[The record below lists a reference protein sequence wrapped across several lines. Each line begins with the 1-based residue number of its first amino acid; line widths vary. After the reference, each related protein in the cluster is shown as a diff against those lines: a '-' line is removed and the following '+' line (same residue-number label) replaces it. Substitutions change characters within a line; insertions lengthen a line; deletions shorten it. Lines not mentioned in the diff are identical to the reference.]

1 MDSCLFCKIIKGD
14 IPSKKVYEDEYAFAF
29 HDINPQAPIHV
40 LVVSKTHVKDVSEG
54 NSLKDTEL
62 AGIIRVCGRVAAL
75 TGIDQSGFRIVSNC
89 GHDGCQS
96 IPHLHFH
103 VLGGRQLTEN
113 MA

>member
-1 MDSCLFCKIIKGD
+1 MDNCLFCKIIKGD

-40 LVVSKTHVKDVSEG
+40 LVVSKTHVKDVLKG
-54 NSLKDTEL
+54 TSLKDTEL
-62 AGIIRVCGRVAAL
+62 AGIIRACGRVAAL

>member
-1 MDSCLFCKIIKGD
+1 MDSCLFCKIIKGE
-14 IPSKKVYEDEYAFAF
+14 IPSQKVYEDEYAYAF
-29 HDINPQAPIHV
+29 KDIHPQAPVHV
-40 LVVSKTHVKDVSEG
+40 LVVSKTHVKDILEG
-54 NSLKDTEL
+54 TGLPAQEL
-62 AGIIRVCGRVAAL
+62 SALIKACGQAARI
-75 TGIDQSGFRIVSNC
+75 TGIDQSGFRVVTNC